1 MRKRTHIQL
10 VFVLLLGLMATGA
23 SAQSFRSLVRKG
35 NKLYDQKKYSEAEVL
50 FRKAQA
56 KNPKYAKS
64 TFNLGDAVYQ
74 EKNFKGA
81 EKYFQN
87 LAQQTRTPAYQP
99 QSWYNLGNTYMSQKQ
114 YEKSIASY
122 IQSLLRNP
130 TDMNA
135 KYNLT
140 YARKMLRKKKQQK
153 KKNKQNKKQNKKNQN
168 KKNNKN
174 QNKKKNQQNKN
185 QQNKGGR
192 KKQQISP
199 QDAQRILNALRNSEK
214 NTLRKLEKERA
225 KAIKAKSYVINW

>member
-10 VFVLLLGLMATGA
+10 VFVLFLGLMASGA
-23 SAQSFRSLVRKG
+23 SAQSVRSLVRKG
-35 NKLYDQKKYSEAEVL
+35 NKLYEQKKYSEAEVL

-56 KNPKYAKS
+56 KNPKYTKS

-87 LAQQTRTPAYQP
+87 LAQQKKYPAYQP

-114 YEKSIASY
+114 YEKSIVSY

-140 YARKMLRKKKQQK
+140 YARKMLKKQKQQK
-153 KKNKQNKKQNKKNQN
+153 KKNKQKKNQNKKNQN
-168 KKNNKN
+168 KKN
-174 QNKKKNQQNKN
+174 QNKKN
-185 QQNKGGR
+185 
-192 KKQQISP
+192 KKQ
-199 QDAQRILNALRNSEK
+199 R
-214 NTLRKLEKERA
+214 RA
-225 KAIKAKSYVINW
+225 